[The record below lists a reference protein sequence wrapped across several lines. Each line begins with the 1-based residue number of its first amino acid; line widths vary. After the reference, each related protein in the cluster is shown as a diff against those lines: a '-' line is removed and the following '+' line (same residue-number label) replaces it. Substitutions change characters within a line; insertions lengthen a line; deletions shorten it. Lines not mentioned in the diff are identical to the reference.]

1 MKYLLTNSLTS
12 TFLKQTINVGG
23 FKFTFSIWTLV
34 VFFASAFTFSVFAQ
48 SPLKKK
54 TNLTGTKLYIT
65 LILLSIVFGL
75 FVTIMF
81 ALD

>member
-12 TFLKQTINVGG
+12 TFLKQAINIGG
-23 FKFTFSIWTLV
+23 FKFTFSIWALV
-34 VFFASAFTFSVFAQ
+34 VFFASTFTFCVFAQ

-54 TNLTGTKLYIT
+54 TNLTGTKLYTT

-75 FVTIMF
+75 FATVMF

>member
-1 MKYLLTNSLTS
+1 MKYLLTNTLTNA
-12 TFLKQTINVGG
+12 FLKKVINIGG
-23 FKFTFSIWTLV
+23 FKFTFSIWALV
-34 VFFASAFTFSVFAQ
+34 VFFASAFTFCVFAQ

-54 TNLTGTKLYIT
+54 TNLTGTKLYIA

-75 FVTIMF
+75 FATIMF